1 MSDNKKAF
9 IIYQGLP
16 EQLAIHYKE
25 LPFDDHCYLRMA
37 LDNTFSAQW
46 DTKIP
51 KPAYKNLNQPHK
63 KQVLQFLNHSKKD
76 HALILHHLLKSL
88 KYRKEC
94 KETQLNLSLKLVK

>member
-1 MSDNKKAF
+1 MSDNKNAF

-51 KPAYKNLNQPHK
+51 KPAYKNLNQPQK
-63 KQVLQFLNHSKKD
+63 KQVLQFLNQYKKD
-76 HALILHHLLKSL
+76 QALMLHHHRKSL
-88 KYRKEC
+88 EYRKAW
-94 KETQLNLSLKLVK
+94 KETQLKLSL